1 MPEQYLTVA
10 RAAERLGTGERF
22 VRRLVAERRIA
33 FVKLGAH
40 VRIAQSTL
48 DSYIAAGTVAAV
60 RSRRD
65 RHGGGAA

>member
-10 RAAERLGTGERF
+10 HVAERLGTGERF
-22 VRRLVAERRIA
+22 VRRLIAERRIS
-33 FVKLGAH
+33 FVKMGAH

-48 DSYIAAGTVAAV
+48 DSYIAAGTVQAV

-65 RHGGGAA
+65 RHGGGAG